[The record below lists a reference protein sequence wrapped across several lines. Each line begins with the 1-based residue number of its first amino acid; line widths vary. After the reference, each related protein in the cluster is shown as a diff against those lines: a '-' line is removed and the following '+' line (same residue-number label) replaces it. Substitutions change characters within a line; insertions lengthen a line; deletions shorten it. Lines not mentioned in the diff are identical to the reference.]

1 MKTPLSLLAIIPWIS
16 LPAVAATAF
25 RQPDAAKIL
34 QDLERLSVVGN
45 VLYVAAHP
53 DDENTRLLAYL
64 GNEKH
69 LRAAYLSVTR
79 GDGGQNL
86 IGAEQ
91 GPLLGLIRTQE
102 LLAARTID
110 GAEQFFTR
118 ARDFGYSKTPKET
131 LEIWGKDEV
140 LADMVWVIRR
150 FKPDVIITRFPVEE
164 GETHGHHTASTML
177 AVEAFHA
184 AADPTF
190 HPEQLKHVSVW
201 QAKRVVW
208 NRFFFNGPPKEPE
221 AEGFKLDV
229 GVYNPLLGTSY
240 PEMAAQSRSMHK
252 SQGFGVS
259 ATRGPALEYFR
270 NLEGARTSQ
279 GLFEGVDLTWARV
292 PGSKK
297 LSDLL
302 VRVRQQYQVESP
314 HSIIPVLLE
323 ARAELQAMPDHP
335 WKQSK
340 DQELVDLILSCA
352 GVWAEAYAADFAI
365 APGGEIKVT
374 ASAINRSPT
383 AIELREVQFV
393 PGPKVEVH
401 HSLPLNQPQLVEKT
415 FSVPVSAELSNP
427 YWLSQPPE
435 RGKYPAPDPTLIGLP
450 EQPAPIRVEFLFSF
464 GPRTLRITRPVAYK
478 WTDPVAGERY
488 RPVEIVPPV
497 MINPSSSVLMFPDRK
512 PKDLRVLLKAGMAD
526 ATGVL
531 RSELSGGWTAEP
543 AELPFTL
550 KKKGDEQEL
559 QIRLHPPANGSLS
572 RSDSSI
578 SSLRLVAENQGR
590 KVSKGFRQIEYP
602 HIPIQTLF
610 PESTVKLV
618 RLDLK
623 KNKSKIAYIAGAGDE
638 VPEALRQVGYEVT
651 VLDDATLR
659 TQPLAP
665 FEAIVVGVRA
675 YNVNERMPFYHR
687 KLMKY
692 VSDGGTMVVQYNTNN
707 WISRIPVE
715 IGPYPFQ
722 ISRDRVTDE
731 DAPATFEAPH
741 HPLLLRPNKLTEMDF
756 AGWVQERGLYFAS
769 KWDERYQTVL
779 SMHDPN
785 EPPKRGGLL
794 AVRYG
799 KGAFVYTGL
808 AFFRQLPAGVPG
820 AYRLFANLIA
830 YGG

>member
-1 MKTPLSLLAIIPWIS
+1 
-16 LPAVAATAF
+16 
-25 RQPDAAKIL
+25 
-34 QDLERLSVVGN
+34 
-45 VLYVAAHP
+45 
-53 DDENTRLLAYL
+53 
-64 GNEKH
+64 
-69 LRAAYLSVTR
+69 
-79 GDGGQNL
+79 
-86 IGAEQ
+86 
-91 GPLLGLIRTQE
+91 
-102 LLAARTID
+102 
-110 GAEQFFTR
+110 
-118 ARDFGYSKTPKET
+118 
-131 LEIWGKDEV
+131 
-140 LADMVWVIRR
+140 
-150 FKPDVIITRFPVEE
+150 
-164 GETHGHHTASTML
+164 
-177 AVEAFHA
+177 
-184 AADPTF
+184 
-190 HPEQLKHVSVW
+190 
-201 QAKRVVW
+201 
-208 NRFFFNGPPKEPE
+208 
-221 AEGFKLDV
+221 
-229 GVYNPLLGTSY
+229 
-240 PEMAAQSRSMHK
+240 
-252 SQGFGVS
+252 
-259 ATRGPALEYFR
+259 
-270 NLEGARTSQ
+270 
-279 GLFEGVDLTWARV
+279 
-292 PGSKK
+292 
-297 LSDLL
+297 
-302 VRVRQQYQVESP
+302 
-314 HSIIPVLLE
+314 
-323 ARAELQAMPDHP
+323 
-335 WKQSK
+335 
-340 DQELVDLILSCA
+340 
-352 GVWAEAYAADFAI
+352 
-365 APGGEIKVT
+365 
-374 ASAINRSPT
+374 
-383 AIELREVQFV
+383 
-393 PGPKVEVH
+393 
-401 HSLPLNQPQLVEKT
+401 
-415 FSVPVSAELSNP
+415 
-427 YWLSQPPE
+427 
-435 RGKYPAPDPTLIGLP
+435 
-450 EQPAPIRVEFLFSF
+450 VEFLFSF

-488 RPVEIVPPV
+488 RPVEISPPV
-497 MINPSSSVLMFPDRK
+497 MINPSSSVLMFPDRQAR
-512 PKDLRVLLKAGMAD
+512 DLRVLLKAGIAD

-550 KKKGDEQEL
+550 KKKGEEQEL

-578 SSLRLVAENQGR
+578 SSLRLVAEIQGR

-651 VLDDATLR
+651 VLDDAALR
-659 TQPLAP
+659 TQPLAA

-731 DAPATFEAPH
+731 DAPATFESPH
-741 HPLLLRPNKLTEMDF
+741 HPLLIRPNKLTEGDF

>member
-16 LPAVAATAF
+16 LPAAASTAF
-25 RQPDAAKIL
+25 RQPNAAKIL

-102 LLAARTID
+102 LLAARAID

-164 GETHGHHTASTML
+164 AETHGHHTASAML
-177 AVEAFHA
+177 AVEAFRA

-208 NRFFFNGPPKEPE
+208 NRFFFGGPPKEPD
-221 AEGFKLDV
+221 AEGFKVDV
-229 GVYNPLLGTSY
+229 GVYNSVLGTSY

-252 SQGFGVS
+252 SQGFGLS
-259 ATRGPALEYFR
+259 ASRGPAFEYFR
-270 NLEGARTSQ
+270 NLQGTRPSQ
-279 GLFEGVDLTWARV
+279 GLFDGVDLTWARV

-297 LSDLL
+297 LGDLL
-302 VRVRQQYQVESP
+302 VRAKQQYQVESP

-335 WKQSK
+335 WKESK

-352 GVWAEAYAADFAI
+352 GVWAEAYASDFAT

-383 AIELREVQFV
+383 AIELREVQFI
-393 PGPKVEVH
+393 PGPKVEVRY
-401 HSLPLNQPQLVEKT
+401 SLPLNQPQLVEKT
-415 FSVPVSAELSNP
+415 FSIPESAELSNP

-435 RGKYPAPDPTLIGLP
+435 KGKYPAPDPTLIGLP
-450 EQPAPIRVEFLFSF
+450 EQPAPIRAEFLFSF
-464 GPRTLRITRPVAYK
+464 GPRTLRISRPVAYK

-488 RPVEIVPPV
+488 RPVEISPPV
-497 MINPSSSVLMFPDRK
+497 MINPSSSVLMFPDRQARG
-512 PKDLRVLLKAGMAD
+512 LRILLKAGMAD

-550 KKKGDEQEL
+550 KKKGEEQEL
-559 QIRLHPPANGSLS
+559 QIRLHPPASLS
-572 RSDSSI
+572 RSNPTTST
-578 SSLRLVAENQGR
+578 LRLVAEIQGR

-651 VLDDATLR
+651 LLDDAALR

-731 DAPATFEAPH
+731 DAPATFEVPD
-741 HPLLLRPNKLTEMDF
+741 HPLLIRPNKLTEVDF